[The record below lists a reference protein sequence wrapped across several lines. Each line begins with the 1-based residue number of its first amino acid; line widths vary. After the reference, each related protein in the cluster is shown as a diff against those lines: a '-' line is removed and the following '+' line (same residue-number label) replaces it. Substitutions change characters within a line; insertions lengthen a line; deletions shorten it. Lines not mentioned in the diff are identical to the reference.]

1 MDSYLTEAFKALNI
15 LSEDVFTLD
24 DSSIHELDKYMNDS
38 GDDLTIYSVVDP
50 EATTEDELEKDYI
63 GKVILECGV
72 CHSLNYENKDEIIL
86 DEDSELVNVEK
97 ECPFCHSTYG
107 FKIIGE
113 VADYHT
119 DEDNHDDA
127 DDDPD
132 ARLADIETDEEDEAE
147 SIEEATKTLVKPLS
161 EVDGTLGNVL
171 NKHADELSKV
181 TDAHS
186 ALAFLDSIEPE
197 VTQKDYLAKVKM
209 NIRKAPHRAQTYLY
223 DILLKG
229 DGKGLTEDINNLTID
244 TDETH
249 MEMKAED
256 DDKVTIIT
264 EPIQEEDDDSS
275 DEVIAELDTDTED
288 EIVSNNAEE
297 TEEETEEKIEE
308 TPAEESD
315 SVDVDVDEFDEES
328 FDELGES
335 YLKSIYEN
343 VDKYNTTNIIQKADN
358 QLVVEGVITFKSGA
372 KKSTQFIFESISTNG
387 KGLVKFVGQN
397 SDITPGKKAFK
408 LRGTLES
415 KKLIAESLTYNYL
428 VKDNDKNKRIN
439 GTIKRSK

>member
-38 GDDLTIYSVVDP
+38 GDDLTIYSVIDP
-50 EATTEDELEKDYI
+50 EATAEDELEKDYV

-86 DEDSELVNVEK
+86 DEESELVNVEK

-127 DDDPD
+127 DDG
-132 ARLADIETDEEDEAE
+132 LDEA
-147 SIEEATKTLVKPLS
+147 AGTLARPLS
-161 EVDGTLGNVL
+161 KVRGTLGNVL

-181 TDAHS
+181 TDIHS

-209 NIRKAPHRAQTYLY
+209 NIRKAPYRAQTYLY

-229 DGKGLTEDINNLTID
+229 DGMGLTEDINNVTID

-264 EPIQEEDDDSS
+264 EPIQEEDNDSS

-288 EIVSNNAEE
+288 EIVSNNTGE

-358 QLVVEGVITFKSGA
+358 QLVVEGAITFKSGA

>member
-38 GDDLTIYSVVDP
+38 GDDLTIYSIIDP
-50 EATTEDELEKDYI
+50 EATTEDELEKDYV

-127 DDDPD
+127 DDD
-132 ARLADIETDEEDEAE
+132 LDEA
-147 SIEEATKTLVKPLS
+147 ARTLAKPLS
-161 EVDGTLGNVL
+161 KLGGTLGNVL

-181 TDAHS
+181 TDARS

-209 NIRKAPHRAQTYLY
+209 NIRKAPYRAQTYLY

-229 DGKGLTEDINNLTID
+229 DGMGLTEDINNLTID

-264 EPIQEEDDDSS
+264 EPIQEDDDDSS

-308 TPAEESD
+308 TPAEEPD

-343 VDKYNTTNIIQKADN
+343 VNKYNTTNIIQKADN

-387 KGLVKFVGQN
+387 EGLVKFVGQN